1 MVKTVAAKTRK
12 AIVRAAQH
20 SAEKIRAAAADAAS
34 AAAQAAAG
42 VVLASTASALEA
54 GRAEVTQSTPSV
66 KKTLGRAAKHTIGR
80 RRAAGGRNHRK
91 TGTYSQ
97 KDGSKKSGA
106 ETQGKTPVAVAS
118 CRRLPRGVCRYLGQR
133 RMTSASGELN
143 DLQRARSQKGL
154 LDVAG
159 GAWQDLGDLI
169 QAELELLRAEISEK
183 LTLTAWSAS
192 LIGGGAVL
200 LVATLVLLLQ
210 AAIGALVALGV
221 PWLAA
226 VLIVAAVT
234 LVLGGSLVW
243 SGFNNLAHRL
253 TPTKTIAQ
261 VQKDAKALTGSE

>member
-1 MVKTVAAKTRK
+1 
-12 AIVRAAQH
+12 
-20 SAEKIRAAAADAAS
+20 
-34 AAAQAAAG
+34 
-42 VVLASTASALEA
+42 
-54 GRAEVTQSTPSV
+54 
-66 KKTLGRAAKHTIGR
+66 
-80 RRAAGGRNHRK
+80 
-91 TGTYSQ
+91 
-97 KDGSKKSGA
+97 
-106 ETQGKTPVAVAS
+106 
-118 CRRLPRGVCRYLGQR
+118 
-133 RMTSASGELN
+133 MTSASGELN
-143 DLQRARSQKGL
+143 DGQRARSRKGL

-221 PWLAA
+221 SWLAA

>member
-20 SAEKIRAAAADAAS
+20 SAEKIRAVAADAAS
-34 AAAQAAAG
+34 AATQAAAG

-54 GRAEVTQSTPSV
+54 GRTEVAQSPSV
-66 KKTLGRAAKHTIGR
+66 KKT
-80 RRAAGGRNHRK
+80 
-91 TGTYSQ
+91 
-97 KDGSKKSGA
+97 
-106 ETQGKTPVAVAS
+106 
-118 CRRLPRGVCRYLGQR
+118 
-133 RMTSASGELN
+133 ASGELN
-143 DLQRARSQKGL
+143 DPQRARSQKEL
-154 LDVAG
+154 LAVAG

-221 PWLAA
+221 SWLAA

-253 TPTKTIAQ
+253 TPTKMIAQ